1 MSVTVE
7 VVEDPAAVC
16 AEMLLDV
23 ARAGG
28 HIVLSGGSTPR
39 RSYELAAAD
48 PDAWANSKLWFGD
61 ERCVPP
67 DDERS
72 NFRMFKEALLDRIGE
87 SAARAGVH
95 RIRGELGP
103 DAAADAYERELRE
116 AGPPRLDLVLLGI
129 GPDGHTASL
138 FPDQP
143 SLQERSRLVLGVPE
157 AGLEPFVPRVTLT
170 LPALAA
176 AERIVF
182 LVAGESKAEIVAR
195 VFGAG
200 VTPDTHLP
208 STLLVAMSERITL
221 LADPAAAAQL

>member
-1 MSVTVE
+1 MSVQVE
-7 VVEDPAAVC
+7 VVEDPAATC
-16 AEMLLDV
+16 AERMLAV
-23 ARAGG
+23 ARARG
-28 HIVLSGGSTPR
+28 HLVLSGGSTPR
-39 RSYELAAAD
+39 RAYELAAAD
-48 PDAWANSKLWFGD
+48 PGAWPGANLWFGD
-61 ERCVPP
+61 ERCVAP
-67 DDERS
+67 DDQRS
-72 NFRMFKEALLDRIGE
+72 NYRMFKEALLDRIGGP
-87 SAARAGVH
+87 AAGAVVH
-95 RIRGELGP
+95 RIQGELGP
-103 DAAADAYERELRE
+103 DAAADAYERELRD

-143 SLQERSRLVLGVPE
+143 TLQERSRVVVGVPE

-170 LPALAA
+170 LPAIAA

-200 VTPDTHLP
+200 VKPDPHLP
-208 STLLVAMSERITL
+208 STLLVAMSERTTL